1 MREIYEEVRINISAL
16 EVLAMSKD
24 VVSSKEFLVK
34 EHDNLVICVP
44 YDCSSQTEGD
54 ALSFRGVD
62 INNSVSNSV
71 VFD

>member
-1 MREIYEEVRINISAL
+1 
-16 EVLAMSKD
+16 MSKD
-24 VVSSKEFLVK
+24 VVSSKEFLVE

-44 YDCSSQTEGD
+44 YDSSSQTKGD
-54 ALSFRGVD
+54 ALPLRGVD